1 MHSRHMKECNCSN
14 EHTNYR
20 KELLVIIEASKN
32 DASEVDILYFF
43 CTSSD
48 GYKSFLVELQMTI
61 CL

>member
-20 KELLVIIEASKN
+20 KELLAIIEVSKN
-32 DASEVDILYFF
+32 DASSAKILSFVNS
-43 CTSSD
+43 SSD